1 MVLKI
6 NYDKVANTITVD
18 CDVETINVELNN
30 NALVNNEDLLS
41 MEIAVDTSEYEQ
53 LSELPEEEIIE

>member
-18 CDVETINVELNN
+18 CDVKTINVELNN

-41 MEIAVDTSEYEQ
+41 MEIAIDTSEYEQ
-53 LSELPEEEIIE
+53 LNELPEIE